1 MVSGRRDGRW
11 TTSSG
16 SQHETP
22 VTRAAHQ
29 EANVLRLKRLGIDTY
44 QELVIFMASECP
56 VCRSEGWGAQ
66 SRVKVSYNG
75 RSIIATLNVTTESLL
90 ARDEASLS
98 EAAWTLLGA
107 KNGDLVRL
115 SHSPPVESLSQVR
128 AKVYG
133 EKLSAAGIES
143 IVRDIVAG
151 RYSDIDL
158 AAFVTVFAG
167 AKVDSEETTALTRA
181 MIDTGERLYWGRSPV
196 VDKHCVG
203 GLPGNRTSMVVVPI
217 VAACGLTMPKTS
229 SRAIT
234 SPAGTADAMET
245 IAPVDLDLAHMRRVV
260 EHEGACVVW
269 GGRVRLAPA
278 DDVIIS
284 VERPL
289 DFDSGTQLVA
299 SVLSKKAAAGS
310 THVVID
316 IPIGPTAKVRS
327 TAAAD
332 VLESM
337 LVTVGTAIGLS
348 VRVVR
353 TDGTQP
359 VGRGIGPALE
369 ARDVLAVLRRCADAP
384 ADLLDR
390 SLFLAGEVLETGGAT
405 AAGAGRARAQD
416 ALESGAALRKFEA
429 ICAAQGGM
437 REPAVASLSHV
448 VRATRHGRISGIDN
462 RRLARLAK
470 LAGAPRAA
478 SAGVELHARLGTTV
492 QRDEPL
498 MTIHAET
505 PGEMDYARG
514 YLAANPQVI
523 DLEEG

>member
-1 MVSGRRDGRW
+1 
-11 TTSSG
+11 
-16 SQHETP
+16 

-29 EANVLRLKRLGIDTY
+29 EPNVLRLKRLGIDTY
-44 QELVIFMASECP
+44 QELVIFMASGCP
-56 VCRSEGWGAQ
+56 ICRSEGWGAQ

-75 RSIIATLNVTTESLL
+75 RSIVATLNVTTDSLL
-90 ARDEASLS
+90 ALDEASLS
-98 EAAWTLLGA
+98 EAAWQLLGA
-107 KNGDLVRL
+107 KTGDLVRL
-115 SHSPPVESLSQVR
+115 SQSPPVESLSQVR

-133 EKLSAAGIES
+133 EKLSPEGIAS

-158 AAFVTVFAG
+158 AAFVTAFAG
-167 AKVDSEETTALTRA
+167 AQVDLDETTALTRA
-181 MIDTGERLYWGRSPV
+181 MIDTGDRLYWGRSPI

-203 GLPGNRTSMVVVPI
+203 GLPGNRTSMIVVPI
-217 VAACGLTMPKTS
+217 VAACGLTIPKTS

-245 IAPVDLDLAHMRRVV
+245 IAPVDLDLTHMRRVV
-260 EHEGACVVW
+260 EHEGACIVW

-278 DDVIIS
+278 DDIIIS

-327 TAAAD
+327 IAAAD
-332 VLESM
+332 ALESM
-337 LVTVGTAIGLS
+337 LLTVGTGIGLS

-369 ARDVLAVLRRCADAP
+369 ARDVLSVLRRCDHAP
-384 ADLLDR
+384 ADLRDR
-390 SLFLAGEVLETGGAT
+390 SLALAGVVLEIGGVAT
-405 AAGAGRARAQD
+405 IGSGRARAQE
-416 ALESGAALRKFEA
+416 ALETGAALRKFEA

-437 REPAVASLSHV
+437 REPAIAPLTHI
-448 VRATRHGRISGIDN
+448 VRATRRGRISGIDN

-478 SAGVELHARLGTTV
+478 SAGVELHARLGAAV
-492 QRDEPL
+492 DRDEPL
-498 MTIHAET
+498 ITIFAET
-505 PGEMDYARG
+505 PGELDYARG

>member
-1 MVSGRRDGRW
+1 M
-11 TTSSG
+11 
-16 SQHETP
+16 
-22 VTRAAHQ
+22 TRAAHQ
-29 EANVLRLKRLGIDTY
+29 ESNVLRLKRLGIDTY
-44 QELVIFMASECP
+44 QELVIFMASGCP

-66 SRVKVSYNG
+66 SRIMVAHNG
-75 RSIIATLNVTTESLL
+75 RSIVATLNVTTDSLL
-90 ARDEASLS
+90 ALDEASLS
-98 EAAWTLLGA
+98 EAAWSLLGA
-107 KNGDLVRL
+107 NTGDMVRL
-115 SHSPPVESLSQVR
+115 SHAPPVESLSQVR

-133 EKLSAAGIES
+133 DKLSATGIES

-151 RYSDIDL
+151 KFSDIDL
-158 AAFVTVFAG
+158 AAFVTAFAG
-167 AKVDSEETTALTRA
+167 GKVDREETIALTRA
-181 MIDTGERLYWGRSPV
+181 MIDTGDRLYWGLSPV

-245 IAPVDLDLAHMRRVV
+245 IAPVDLDLTHMRQVV
-260 EHEGACVVW
+260 EREGACIVW

-278 DDVIIS
+278 DDIIIS

-289 DFDSGTQLVA
+289 DFDSETQLVA

-327 TAAAD
+327 DAAATALEAMLHD
-332 VLESM
+332 V
-337 LVTVGTAIGLS
+337 GGAIGLS
-348 VRVVR
+348 VRVLR

-369 ARDVLAVLRRCADAP
+369 ARDVLSVLRRCADAP
-384 ADLLDR
+384 TDLRNR
-390 SLFLAGEVLETGGAT
+390 SLDLAGVVLEIGGAA
-405 AAGAGRARAQD
+405 AAGAGRSLAED
-416 ALESGAALRKFEA
+416 ALESGRALGKFEA

-437 REPAVASLSHV
+437 REPPVAPLRHV
-448 VRATRHGRISGIDN
+448 ISATRRGRLTGIDN

-478 SAGVELHARLGTTV
+478 SAGIELHARLGMIV

-498 MTIHAET
+498 LTIHAET
-505 PGEMDYARG
+505 PGELDYARS
-514 YLAANPQVI
+514 YLAANPQMI
-523 DLEEG
+523 DLDEG

>member
-1 MVSGRRDGRW
+1 MISGRRDGRW

-75 RSIIATLNVTTESLL
+75 RSIIATLNVTTDSLL

-107 KNGDLVRL
+107 KNGDIVRL

-327 TAAAD
+327 AAAAD

-337 LVTVGTAIGLS
+337 LVTVGNAIGLS

-359 VGRGIGPALE
+359 VGHGIGPALE
-369 ARDVLAVLRRCADAP
+369 ARDVLAVLRRCSDAP

-390 SLFLAGEVLETGGAT
+390 SLFLAGEVLEIGGAT
-405 AAGAGRARAQD
+405 VAGAGRARAQD